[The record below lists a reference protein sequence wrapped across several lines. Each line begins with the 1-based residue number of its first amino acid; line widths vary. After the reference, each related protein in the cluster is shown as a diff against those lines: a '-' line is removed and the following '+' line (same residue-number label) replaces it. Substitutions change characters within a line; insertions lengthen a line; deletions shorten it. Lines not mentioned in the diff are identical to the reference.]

1 MNDNR
6 QNVAVLTTPVA
17 VIPRQQQL
25 SASDIRHRVNVIQEV
40 MNAVMKKDVH
50 YGIIPGCDKPSLY
63 KPGSEVLLATFQ
75 IAPSIFVE
83 DLSTDDSI
91 RYRVRVVGTHG
102 PSGVVLGE
110 GIGECS
116 SNEAKYKWRKAY
128 DDEFNATAENRRRIT
143 FGKYKN
149 KQVRTEP
156 ADMAN
161 TILKMAKKRAQ
172 VDMTLTVTGASDC
185 FDQDIEDL
193 PAEYLQGQ
201 RAAEAAG
208 PAELQTLTDE
218 VFAKRLPG
226 WRAAIDSGK
235 KTVEEMLAWIQTLAK
250 LTPDQVA
257 EIRKPAQKAEPNPNF
272 PLPGDPGFDDD
283 DREGAE

>member
-1 MNDNR
+1 MNDLVRHN
-6 QNVAVLTTPVA
+6 TTALAPHA
-17 VIPRQQQL
+17 GGQHRQQL
-25 SASDIRHRVNVIQEV
+25 TASDIRHRVNVIQEV
-40 MNAVMKKDVH
+40 MRAVMKEGVH

-63 KPGSEVLLATFQ
+63 KPGSEILLATFQ
-75 IAPSIFVE
+75 IAPSIEVE

-102 PSGVVLGE
+102 PSGVLLGE

-128 DDEFNATAENRRRIT
+128 DDEFNATPENRRRIT

-193 PAEYLQGQ
+193 PEEYLRGAHAGEAKEPA
-201 RAAEAAG
+201 RPERPAYSDAE
-208 PAELQTLTDE
+208 
-218 VFAKRLPG
+218 FAKNLPA
-226 WRAAIDSGK
+226 WRDLIDSGK
-235 KTVEEMLAWIQTLAK
+235 KTADQLITMLQSKATFTPEQLA
-250 LTPDQVA
+250 A
-257 EIRKPAQKAEPNPNF
+257 IREPFKPNPADDKA
-272 PLPGDPGFDDD
+272 PLDDVA
-283 DREGAE
+283 GAGAQA

>member
-1 MNDNR
+1 MNDIVR
-6 QNVAVLTTPVA
+6 QNVTTLAPLA
-17 VIPRQQQL
+17 SAPHRQQL
-25 SASDIRHRVNVIQEV
+25 TAGDIRHRVNVIQEV

-50 YGIIPGCDKPSLY
+50 YGIIPGCDKPTLY
-63 KPGSEVLLATFQ
+63 KPGSEILLATFQ
-75 IAPSIFVE
+75 IATSIEVD

-102 PSGVVLGE
+102 PSGIVLGE

-116 SNEAKYKWRKAY
+116 SNESKYKWRKAS
-128 DDEFNATAENRRRIT
+128 DDEFNATPENRRRAT

-193 PAEYLQGQ
+193 PDELRQSHAG
-201 RAAEAAG
+201 EAKE
-208 PAELQTLTDE
+208 PARPEKQPYSPDE
-218 VFAKRLPG
+218 FAKNLPA
-226 WRAAIDSGK
+226 WRDLIDSGK
-235 KTVEEMLAWIQTLAK
+235 KTADQLITMLQSKATFTAEQLAAIREPFK
-250 LTPDQVA
+250 PDPKDDEAPVDAGQDSG
-257 EIRKPAQKAEPNPNF
+257 AQA
-272 PLPGDPGFDDD
+272 
-283 DREGAE
+283 

>member
-1 MNDNR
+1 MNATVQSLATVPAQASNR
-6 QNVAVLTTPVA
+6 ALTA
-17 VIPRQQQL
+17 N
-25 SASDIRHRVNVIQEV
+25 DIRHRVNVIQEV
-40 MNAVMKKDVH
+40 MHAVMKKDVH
-50 YGIIPGCDKPSLY
+50 YGIIPGCDKPTLY

-83 DLSTDDSI
+83 DLSTDDCI
-91 RYRVRVVGTHG
+91 RYRVRVLGTHS
-102 PSGVVLGE
+102 PSGMVLGE

-116 SNEAKYKWRKAY
+116 SNEVKYKWRKAY
-128 DDEFNATAENRRRIT
+128 DDEFNATPENRRRIT

-156 ADMAN
+156 ADLAN

-201 RAAEAAG
+201 RAAESSG
-208 PAELQTLTDE
+208 PAELPTLTDE

-226 WRAAIDSGK
+226 WLAAIDSGK
-235 KTVEEMLAWIQTLAK
+235 KTADEMLAWIQTKAK
-250 LTPDQVA
+250 LSPEQAA
-257 EIRKPAQKAEPNPNF
+257 EVRKPAPKAEPNPNF
-272 PLPGDPGFDDD
+272 PLPGDPGYDDSD
-283 DREGAE
+283 DQENAE